1 MAARKFAI
9 SIPEDVMSQVD
20 LAAAERG
27 LTRSGFI
34 ALVLSRT
41 ARARSDAAISRRID
55 EVLAD
60 PNVAAEQRRT
70 AAAFGSRSPVAGR
83 DAERW

>member
-9 SIPEDVMSQVD
+9 SIPEEVMAQVD
-20 LAAAERG
+20 RAAGERG
-27 LTRSGFI
+27 LTRSRFI
-34 ALVLSRT
+34 AIVLART

-60 PNVAAEQRRT
+60 PEIAAEQRST
-70 AAAFGSRSPVAGR
+70 AAAYRSRSPVAGR
-83 DAERW
+83 YAERW